1 MTVKDESIR
10 LEAVRYAT
18 GEEQRA
24 LTTGPKTM
32 KWQSRNSA
40 QLWMC
45 LLLKAKHEAVKKS
58 MA

>member
-24 LTTGPKTM
+24 ITTSSKSNEMAKQKQRSAVDVSGAESKT
-32 KWQSRNSA
+32 
-40 QLWMC
+40 
-45 LLLKAKHEAVKKS
+45 
-58 MA
+58 

>member
-24 LTTGPKTM
+24 ITTSPKTM

-40 QLWMC
+40 QLWVC
-45 LLLKAKHEAVKKS
+45 LVLKVKRDAVKKS